1 MKIIV
6 LTKPGGVRT
15 LRLAPW
21 RLCAALGIAV
31 AAIAATAIE
40 VNERLSRHRQVTQ
53 ALADWQAGVIDQQA
67 AVTQLQQQ
75 QAAEN
80 EAISKQL
87 ANMQGRLWRMEAL
100 GQWVTEASGLDAG
113 EFDFTAPPA
122 QGGPL
127 SEVPADCAQAD
138 HPWQRSANSGSP
150 IEDAN
155 LRFETPLTL
164 ENSAT
169 RTGVSRQRNPNE
181 PKVRALGQ
189 REALS
194 PLAACQ
200 EEALPRSELYAR
212 LNELA
217 GQIRQREDEFELFE
231 ALLKTPAKAVGRDAS
246 VRPVNWGWVSSP
258 YGRRIDPISGKMA
271 WHTGVDFAGR
281 KGSDIVAVNRGIV
294 VFAGRRAG
302 YGNLVELAH
311 LDGHVTR
318 YGHQAE
324 IAVRRGDIV
333 RQGQVIGSMGDTGR
347 STGPHVHFEVL
358 RNGRHLSP
366 MKYLK
371 DQRG

>member
-1 MKIIV
+1 MKIVV
-6 LTKPGGVRT
+6 LTTLGGVRT

-21 RLCAALGIAV
+21 TLFAVLGLAV
-31 AAIAATAIE
+31 TAIAATAIQLH
-40 VNERLSRHRQVTQ
+40 ERISHHRQVTQ

-113 EFDFTAPPA
+113 EFDFAAPPA

-127 SEVPADCAQAD
+127 SEVPADCA
-138 HPWQRSANSGSP
+138 RT
-150 IEDAN
+150 DA
-155 LRFETPLTL
+155 TQT
-164 ENSAT
+164 
-169 RTGVSRQRNPNE
+169 
-181 PKVRALGQ
+181 
-189 REALS
+189 
-194 PLAACQ
+194 LAACQ
-200 EEALPRSELYAR
+200 EAVLPRTDLHTR
-212 LNELA
+212 LTELA

-231 ALLKTPAKAVGRDAS
+231 ALLKTPPAAVGQKTN
-246 VRPVNWGWVSSP
+246 VRPVKWGWVSSP

-281 KGSDIVAVNRGIV
+281 RGSDVIAVDRGIV
-294 VFAGRRAG
+294 VFAGYRAG

-318 YGHQAE
+318 YGHQGS
-324 IAVRRGDIV
+324 IAVSRGDIV
-333 RQGQVIGSMGDTGR
+333 GQGQVIGSMGDTGR

-358 RNGRHLSP
+358 KNGRHRSP

>member
-15 LRLAPW
+15 LRLASWP
-21 RLCAALGIAV
+21 LFAVLGIAV

-40 VNERLSRHRQVTQ
+40 VNERFSHHRQVTQ
-53 ALADWQAGVIDQQA
+53 ALADWQAGVIDQRA

-100 GQWVTEASGLDAG
+100 GLWVTEATGLDAG
-113 EFDFTAPPA
+113 EFDFAAPAA

-127 SEVPADCAQAD
+127 SEMPTACTQAE
-138 HPWQRSANSGSP
+138 HPGPRSANSGSP
-150 IEDAN
+150 IEGG
-155 LRFETPLTL
+155 TPSLQAGSP
-164 ENSAT
+164 E
-169 RTGVSRQRNPNE
+169 RGRP
-181 PKVRALGQ
+181 ALGQ
-189 REALS
+189 RAVLS

-200 EEALPRSELYAR
+200 EEVLPRSDLHTR
-212 LNELA
+212 LAELA
-217 GQIRQREDEFELFE
+217 RQIRQREDEFELFD
-231 ALLKTPAKAVGRDAS
+231 ALLKTPPTAVGQKTN
-246 VRPVNWGWVSSP
+246 VRPVKWGWVSSP

-281 KGSDIVAVNRGIV
+281 RGSEVIAVDRGIV
-294 VFAGRRAG
+294 VFAGYRAG

-318 YGHQAE
+318 YGHQGS
-324 IAVRRGDIV
+324 IAVSRGDIV
-333 RQGQVIGSMGDTGR
+333 GQGQVIGSMGDTGR

-358 RNGRHLSP
+358 KNGRHRSP
-366 MKYLK
+366 MQYLK

>member
-1 MKIIV
+1 MKIVV
-6 LTKPGGVRT
+6 LTKLGGVRT

-21 RLCAALGIAV
+21 ALFAV
-31 AAIAATAIE
+31 LGLSVTAIAATAIQL
-40 VNERLSRHRQVTQ
+40 NERFAHHRQVAQ
-53 ALADWQAGVIDQQA
+53 ALADWQAGVMDQQA

-100 GQWVTEASGLDAG
+100 GQWVTEATGLDTG
-113 EFDFTAPPA
+113 EFDFTAPAA
-122 QGGPL
+122 QGGP
-127 SEVPADCAQAD
+127 E
-138 HPWQRSANSGSP
+138 R
-150 IEDAN
+150 DA
-155 LRFETPLTL
+155 P
-164 ENSAT
+164 
-169 RTGVSRQRNPNE
+169 
-181 PKVRALGQ
+181 
-189 REALS
+189 
-194 PLAACQ
+194 AACAFRAFSRGARGAPPSH
-200 EEALPRSELYAR
+200 EESFSRGARGAPPSHEESLSRGARGDTPSTQHPQCQDALLPRTDLQAR
-212 LNELA
+212 LNALA
-217 GQIRQREDEFELFE
+217 GQIRQREGEFELFE
-231 ALLKTPAKAVGRDAS
+231 TLLKSPADATERDAS
-246 VRPVNWGWVSSP
+246 VRPVKWGWISSP
-258 YGRRIDPISGKMA
+258 FGRRIDPISGKMA

-281 KGSDIVAVNRGIV
+281 QGSDIVAVNRGIV
-294 VFAGRRAG
+294 VFAGYRAG

-318 YGHQAE
+318 YGHQAN

-333 RQGQVIGSMGDTGR
+333 RQGQVIGSMGGTGR

>member
-1 MKIIV
+1 MKIVV
-6 LTKPGGVRT
+6 LTKLGGVRT
-15 LRLAPW
+15 LPLAPW
-21 RLCAALGIAV
+21 TLCAVLSLAV
-31 AAIAATAIE
+31 AAIAATAIQLH
-40 VNERLSRHRQVTQ
+40 ERFSHHRHVTQ

-113 EFDFTAPPA
+113 EFDFAAPPA

-127 SEVPADCAQAD
+127 SEVPADCA
-138 HPWQRSANSGSP
+138 RT
-150 IEDAN
+150 DA
-155 LRFETPLTL
+155 TQT
-164 ENSAT
+164 
-169 RTGVSRQRNPNE
+169 
-181 PKVRALGQ
+181 
-189 REALS
+189 
-194 PLAACQ
+194 LAACQ
-200 EEALPRSELYAR
+200 EAVLPRSDLHAR

-231 ALLKTPAKAVGRDAS
+231 SLLKAPAEAVGQS
-246 VRPVNWGWVSSP
+246 TNVRPVNWGWVSSP

-281 KGSDIVAVNRGIV
+281 RGSDVVAVDRGIV
-294 VFAGRRAG
+294 AFAGFRQG

-318 YGHQAE
+318 YAHQGSL
-324 IAVRRGDIV
+324 AVSRGDIV
-333 RQGQVIGSMGDTGR
+333 RQGQVIGTVGNTGR

-358 RNGRHLSP
+358 RNGRHLNP

-371 DQRG
+371 DRGS

>member
-6 LTKPGGVRT
+6 LTQPDGVRT
-15 LRLAPW
+15 LRLRPW
-21 RLCAALGIAV
+21 TLLAVLGIAV
-31 AAIAATAIE
+31 AAVAATSIHLH
-40 VNERLSRHRQVTQ
+40 ERYWHHRQVAQ

-67 AVTQLQQQ
+67 AVTQLQQE

-100 GQWVTEASGLDAG
+100 GQWVTEASGLDRG
-113 EFDFTAPPA
+113 EFDFAAPAA

-127 SEVPADCAQAD
+127 NEAPTACTQA
-138 HPWQRSANSGSP
+138 GSP
-150 IEDAN
+150 DRCQNAV
-155 LRFETPLTL
+155 P
-164 ENSAT
+164 
-169 RTGVSRQRNPNE
+169 QRPD
-181 PKVRALGQ
+181 LH
-189 REALS
+189 
-194 PLAACQ
+194 
-200 EEALPRSELYAR
+200 AR
-212 LNELA
+212 LAELA

-231 ALLKTPAKAVGRDAS
+231 ALLKTPPAAAGQKAS
-246 VRPVNWGWVSSP
+246 VRPVKWGWVSSP

-281 KGSDIVAVNRGIV
+281 RGSDVVAVDRGIV
-294 VFAGRRAG
+294 VFAGYRAG

-318 YGHQAE
+318 YGHQSSL
-324 IAVRRGDIV
+324 AVSRGDIV
-333 RQGQVIGSMGDTGR
+333 SQGQVIGAMGDTGR